1 MTVIMYIKIP
11 EEMLDTFERKQ
22 RLETSPIT
30 SDMLQNDMQMSRI
43 LQQPGLTDDE
53 RQKLYNASMEYFKYV
68 ILKRSNVVT

>member
-11 EEMLDTFERKQ
+11 EEMLDRFERKQ

-43 LQQPGLTDDE
+43 LQRPG
-53 RQKLYNASMEYFKYV
+53 V
-68 ILKRSNVVT
+68 